1 MPTPFADLEDRIHRA
16 ARDRLANAEAVVG
29 EVTVS
34 GIFRLAYAE
43 AVGGLAAGS
52 QPAFECRAADV
63 GALSEGDVMTVR
75 DESWRV
81 IGLEPDGAGWL
92 RVLLQRAA

>member
-1 MPTPFADLEDRIHRA
+1 
-16 ARDRLANAEAVVG
+16 
-29 EVTVS
+29 
-34 GIFRLAYAE
+34 
-43 AVGGLAAGS
+43 
-52 QPAFECRAADV
+52 V